1 MGIELDCAMTKLTIT
16 LLTTVLLF
24 PVFAGDKAPAIAPTW
39 SGIIM
44 IKRNPFQPQP
54 KVDSPLLVVN
64 DQKGYQELL
73 TRIPAKQISR
83 TRPAPENNDP
93 LRKAPK
99 IDFTKNTLLVAI
111 RPSMTKPVFQA
122 VENNDK
128 MTTVTVAFPRN
139 QPAARPVHIG
149 VYSALLIP
157 KAKPKIH
164 LKLVNL

>member
-24 PVFAGDKAPAIAPTW
+24 PAFAGDKAPAIAPTW

-54 KVDSPLLVVN
+54 KVESPLLVVN

-122 VENNDK
+122 VESDDK
-128 MTTVTVAFPRN
+128 VTTVTVAFPRN

-157 KAKPKIH
+157 KAKSKIQ
-164 LKLVNL
+164 LKLVNR

>member
-24 PVFAGDKAPAIAPTW
+24 PVFAGDKAPAI
-39 SGIIM
+39 
-44 IKRNPFQPQP
+44 
-54 KVDSPLLVVN
+54 VVN

-93 LRKAPK
+93 LRKTPK

-122 VENNDK
+122 VENDDK

-164 LKLVNL
+164 LKLVNR

>member
-54 KVDSPLLVVN
+54 KVESPLLVVN

-73 TRIPAKQISR
+73 TRIPDKQISR